1 MDQHPFPTVTTMDTS
16 QLIADVFALSTS
28 IRYVA
33 VRNEDRVDLQGR
45 PDLSSAS
52 SGDSDWYEET
62 LVNPTL
68 LTLTTQRGNIDCGG
82 LRYVIVGYGNFTQLV
97 IPIGGTGHI
106 SIAFELGS
114 NPLQHLEAIAR
125 LAS

>member
-1 MDQHPFPTVTTMDTS
+1 MDQHLLPTVTTMDTS

-28 IRYVA
+28 IRYIA

-45 PDLSSAS
+45 PNLSAAS